1 MSKRRQTGALKKREE
16 QALYLAKRL
25 INSLE
30 GIRGV
35 DFGVI
40 YKEGRRTRNR
50 GLRFHVERKR
60 PTGSLAPDQIIPKE
74 ILGIPCDVI
83 EARYEPHGPS
93 PRGIF
98 NPIQPGIS
106 VGNLPRQTTGTL
118 GLCVYDSHTSALC
131 ILSNW
136 HVLCGSA
143 ECQATKDDITQP
155 GPQHLGNNPARII
168 GQLLRVT
175 DLSHGYDAA
184 IAQTASDISLKNE
197 ALGSDLAPVGIG
209 EPAVNMRLVKS
220 GVSTNVTH
228 ALVDGVG
235 GTYRMDYTEYGD
247 TVRWMD
253 GIHLVTDPNNP
264 DDEISLEGDSGSVWI
279 EPINRLAIALH
290 FGGEDGLG
298 PLANYAVAHPISRV
312 FELLDIRLLPS
323 SE

>member
-1 MSKRRQTGALKKREE
+1 MSKKRQKVGLKKREA
-16 QALYLAKRL
+16 QALYQAKRL

-40 YKEGRRTRNR
+40 YKDGRRTNGR

-60 PTGSLAPDQIIPKE
+60 PMGSLAPDQIIPKE

-93 PRGIF
+93 PRGVF
-98 NPIQPGIS
+98 DPIRPGIS
-106 VGNLPRQTTGTL
+106 IGNLPRQTTGTL
-118 GLCVYDSHTSALC
+118 GLCVYDSYTGAPC
-131 ILSNW
+131 VLSNW
-136 HVLCGSA
+136 HVLCGSTSCQPA
-143 ECQATKDDITQP
+143 EDDITQP
-155 GPQHLGNNPARII
+155 GPQHLGSNPPRII
-168 GQLLRVT
+168 GQLLRAT
-175 DLSHGYDAA
+175 NLSHGYDAA
-184 IAQTASDISLKNE
+184 IAQAAPGVQLTDE
-197 ALGSDLAPVGIG
+197 ALGSDLIPVGIG
-209 EPAVNMRLVKS
+209 EPAVNMLLVKS

-235 GTYRMDYTEYGD
+235 GSYRIDYTEYGD
-247 TVRWMD
+247 AVRWMD
-253 GIHLVTDPNNP
+253 GIHLVTDPDNP

-279 EPINRLAIALH
+279 EPVSRLAIALH

-312 FELLDIRLLPS
+312 FELLDIRL
-323 SE
+323 